1 MIDSGSFSPIANLF
15 LMELVE
21 PAAFFSVVDGVFFH
35 FALLLRWWLGA
46 AGLFKFLDLTL
57 SAQL

>member
-21 PAAFFSVVDGVFFH
+21 PAAFFSVVDGVFST
-35 FALLLRWWLGA
+35 LLFFLGG
-46 AGLFKFLDLTL
+46 GLELLVSSSFL
-57 SAQL
+57 S